1 VLGALALALNLVEVS
16 VLTEETPQFVFGGA
30 LVLVAFV
37 LLGVGPGL
45 LAAVISIL
53 RLVAGDAEVGWLVV
67 IYVLEAWVAY
77 LLWQRW
83 RSLLLGVLCFWLTAG
98 WLLDIALYHLWIGLQ
113 PAYVVL
119 LFVKQLF
126 NGLLNAT
133 LAEGL
138 LFAVELLPLGWRQRF
153 VRVRPPE
160 PLRAFVFN
168 RLTFVLVLPALAVGS
183 LYARTAYG
191 TQLAGTLAEQLRQA
205 GDIADELRA
214 LVEEWHRDSAD
225 AVRGL
230 AASGWSEGS
239 VSDLPS
245 WRERR
250 PELLALAR
258 VDAEGRMVESVTA
271 WPGLEVF
278 LSDEAISTAAFASAR
293 ESRQTLYGPV
303 RLAPGGGKATDPEL
317 LPVLSVVEPLFRGG
331 LFDGVEALLLDGRA
345 LRPLLDRA
353 AVHGSDTIVLFD
365 DERSVIAAVGLA
377 LPAGTPLE
385 TLVPRANDLAESGAR
400 TLSFYG
406 PPAAS
411 RESRLGIDLHYAAF
425 YPVRPLGYGLLVGQ
439 SASHLYQGMVGASAR
454 IVGFLVGLLA
464 LSYAVVVWVGRRIGG
479 PLHAVHAAA
488 ADIAAGRSE
497 DAGSSLRRLVA
508 SPIEEIRVT
517 AAHLEEMRGTLAQKE
532 TGREERLR
540 LAADIARLV
549 TLEWEP
555 GTDSVVAGG
564 RAREVFGGAPPTD
577 RRQLAERIDPRDRE
591 RVMAEL
597 DRLSLQRRHGVLE
610 FRITRPPRDAT
621 RSDWSDSGDGE
632 GARETTRWLTAR
644 AEVIRGEEGRVA
656 RVLCVATDV
665 TEQRRAEAALR
676 ESEERYRALFDN
688 VPIGI
693 GLTDA
698 RGNLVA
704 FNDAMLRQG
713 GFSRGDIVAETR
725 IAEFYDDPEDRRLL
739 LAELERTGTVRQRE
753 VRFRRKD
760 GGTFVGVVSLQ
771 RVELDGEPYVLAMVE
786 DTTAR
791 RQLQD
796 QLLRAQKLEAVG
808 RLSGGLAHDFNNLVT
823 VILGCTELALKG
835 IAADDP
841 RRALL
846 HSVEEAG
853 RRAGELT
860 RQLLAFSR
868 RQVVQPR
875 RVDLSELVL
884 GFDRM
889 LRRFLGEHIELVT
902 RPGADLWACR
912 VDPGQLEQVL
922 VNLVL
927 NARDAMPAGGIVTIT
942 TANLGHG
949 GEDPRYPQ
957 MPVGDYVSLSV
968 SDTGVGMSPEV
979 LAQVFEPFFTTKPA
993 GEGTGLGLATCYGI
1007 VKQAGGY
1014 IFARSLQNAGAT
1026 VEVVLPRAEGRTG
1039 VEPQRT
1045 GSAASAP
1052 RGTALGPRGTERVLL
1067 VEDEPAVNRLAQRVL
1082 RDLGYTVHAAW
1093 SGEEAIGLLEHNGDI
1108 DLLLTDVRL
1117 PRGSGTDLA
1126 EQVRHSH
1133 PRAKILFMSGY
1144 VEELGGAFA
1153 EDGVAFL
1160 AKPFSPGDLASKVR
1174 SVLDATDEVA

>member
-1 VLGALALALNLVEVS
+1 MLGALALALNRVEVS

-37 LLGVGPGL
+37 LLGAGPGL
-45 LAAVISIL
+45 LAAAISIML
-53 RLVAGDAEVGWLVV
+53 LVAGDAEVGWLVV

-83 RSLLLGVLCFWLTAG
+83 RSLVLGVLCFWLTAG
-98 WLLDIALYHLWIGLQ
+98 WLLDVALYQVGLGLQ
-113 PAYVVL
+113 PAYVML

-138 LFAVELLPLGWRQRF
+138 LFAVELLPVDLRRRF

-168 RLTFVLVLPALAVGS
+168 RLAFVLVLPALAVGS

-191 TQLAGTLAEQLRQA
+191 TQLASTLAEQFQQA

-214 LVEEWHRDSAD
+214 LVEEWHRESAN
-225 AVRGL
+225 AIRGL
-230 AASGWSEGS
+230 AASGWSES
-239 VSDLPS
+239 SDSGPTS

-250 PELLALAR
+250 PELLALGR
-258 VDAEGRMVESVTA
+258 TDAGGRMVESVAA
-271 WPGLEVF
+271 WPGLEIF
-278 LSDEAISTAAFASAR
+278 LSDEAIPAATLASAR
-293 ESRQTLYGPV
+293 ESGQTLYGPV
-303 RLAPGGGKATDPEL
+303 RMAPGGGQATDPER
-317 LPVLSVVEPLFRGG
+317 LPVLSVVEPLFAGG
-331 LFDGVEALLLDGRA
+331 VFEGVEAFLLDGRA
-345 LRPLLDRA
+345 LRPLIGRA
-353 AVHGSDTIVLFD
+353 AASGSDTIVLFD
-365 DERSVIAAVGLA
+365 HERSVIAAVGLA
-377 LPAGTPLE
+377 LPAGTPLQ
-385 TLVPRANDLAESGAR
+385 TLVPNVNQLADSGAR

-411 RESRLGIDLHYAAF
+411 RESRLGIDRHYAAF

-464 LSYAVVVWVGRRIGG
+464 LSYAVVVWVGRRIDG
-479 PLHAVHAAA
+479 PLYAVHAAA
-488 ADIAAGRSE
+488 ADIAAGRTE
-497 DAGSSLRRLVA
+497 DAGTSLRRLVA

-549 TLEWEP
+549 TLDWEP
-555 GTDSVVAGG
+555 GTDKVVAGG
-564 RAREVFGGAPPTD
+564 RAREVFGGTPPTD
-577 RRQLAERIDPRDRE
+577 RLQLLERIDPRDRE

-597 DRLSLQRRHGVLE
+597 ERLASHRRHGVLE
-610 FRITRPPRDAT
+610 FRITGAPRDAA
-621 RSDWSDSGDGE
+621 RADSSDSGDGE
-632 GARETTRWLTAR
+632 AAVAPAGSARETTRWLAAR
-644 AEVIRGEEGRVA
+644 AEAIRGEDGQVA

-688 VPIGI
+688 VPVGI

-713 GFSRGDIVAETR
+713 GFSRSDIKAATE
-725 IAEFYDDPEDRRLL
+725 IADFYDDPEDRRLL
-739 LAELERTGTVRQRE
+739 LAELQRNGTVRQRE

-771 RVELDGEPYVLAMVE
+771 PVELEGEPYVLAMVE

-791 RQLQD
+791 RHLQE

-841 RRALL
+841 RRSLL
-846 HSVEEAG
+846 NSVGEAG
-853 RRAGELT
+853 RRAAELT

-902 RPGADLWACR
+902 RPGSDLWPCR

-922 VNLVL
+922 INLVL
-927 NARDAMPAGGIVTIT
+927 NARDAMPSGGVVTIA
-942 TANLGHG
+942 TANLGHRG
-949 GEDPRYPQ
+949 DDPRYPQ
-957 MPVGDYVSLSV
+957 MP
-968 SDTGVGMSPEV
+968 
-979 LAQVFEPFFTTKPA
+979 AATT
-993 GEGTGLGLATCYGI
+993 CRC
-1007 VKQAGGY
+1007 
-1014 IFARSLQNAGAT
+1014 RS
-1026 VEVVLPRAEGRTG
+1026 
-1039 VEPQRT
+1039 
-1045 GSAASAP
+1045 
-1052 RGTALGPRGTERVLL
+1052 
-1067 VEDEPAVNRLAQRVL
+1067 
-1082 RDLGYTVHAAW
+1082 
-1093 SGEEAIGLLEHNGDI
+1093 AI
-1108 DLLLTDVRL
+1108 
-1117 PRGSGTDLA
+1117 
-1126 EQVRHSH
+1126 
-1133 PRAKILFMSGY
+1133 
-1144 VEELGGAFA
+1144 
-1153 EDGVAFL
+1153 
-1160 AKPFSPGDLASKVR
+1160 PGWA
-1174 SVLDATDEVA
+1174 